1 VPPTTARGVFEA
13 LRSIYRDFASSF
25 GQEPEKELYIF
36 AGVPSHWRTP
46 GAGDAHADPG
56 WSDVWLGEGGAVDA
70 ISPWSVGRFSNAED
84 VERWAGERWGPD
96 AEAVAAHNEAL
107 EMNYGAHGRGRR
119 VDYLPV
125 VLPGGSVRTA

>member
-1 VPPTTARGVFEA
+1 
-13 LRSIYRDFASSF
+13 
-25 GQEPEKELYIF
+25 
-36 AGVPSHWRTP
+36 
-46 GAGDAHADPG
+46 
-56 WSDVWLGEGGAVDA
+56 VWLGEGGAVDA
-70 ISPWSVGRFSNAED
+70 ISPWSVGRFSNTEE

-125 VLPGGSVRTA
+125 VLPGGSVRAFPSPPFQYRISLNLLWKNGDGCSTNE